1 MYGHLNIIL
10 LTYGLDCLE
19 EIHQIV
25 KETVLIHILIH
36 VKQLFNARHTLR
48 LPSGKLKSV
57 RLFSHG
63 LEHILRINL
72 INLLLAVSQHR
83 GTVRT
88 LLSQIGT
95 GPVKDRHEIIAHHMN
110 SGLAQTLQGRYVVG
124 NVLFPVRSSH
134 LDRIVYI
141 DTLNSQDL

>member
-1 MYGHLNIIL
+1 MYGHLNVIL
-10 LTYGLDCLE
+10 LTYRLDCLE
-19 EIHQIV
+19 KIHQIV
-25 KETVLIHILIH
+25 KETVLIHVLIH
-36 VKQLFNARHTLR
+36 VKQLFNARHALR

-57 RLFSHG
+57 GLFSHG

-72 INLLLAVSQHR
+72 IDLLLAVSQYR
-83 GTVRT
+83 GAVRS

-110 SGLAQTLQGRYVVG
+110 SGLAQTLQGRDVVG
-124 NVLFPVRSSH
+124 NVLLPVRSSH
-134 LDRIVYI
+134 LDRVVYI